1 MTKDTTVHV
10 PPVAPTA
17 DQTRNEVL
25 RTEGRSPQTPVQ
37 GYRFAESACLTPGCP
52 GMVKYEIST
61 AAPWRLNTDHVICG
75 LCAATYKVTSERAD
89 TPTPQIT
96 FRTAADRQS

>member
-1 MTKDTTVHV
+1 MIKDNTVSV

-17 DQTRNEVL
+17 AQRRNEVL
-25 RTEGRSPQTPVQ
+25 RTEGRSPETPVP
-37 GYRFAESACLTPGCP
+37 GYQFAESACLTPACRGT
-52 GMVKYEIST
+52 VKYEIST
-61 AAPWRLNTDHVICG
+61 TVPWRLNADHVVCS

-96 FRTAADRQS
+96 FRTADDRQS